1 MIANY
6 KTMSEMFN
14 ECNELYFNGSLPL
27 PYLNTMNKLNTLA
40 RFEYNKDKNGTHPI
54 KWQEIK
60 FSDCYEYTEHDF
72 RDMMVHEMIHYYI
85 AWNGI
90 KDNKEHG
97 DEFIKIATKLNEEY
111 NLNIETKKDASSFVK
126 TEKAPKYNKIVKFL
140 FNV

>member
-1 MIANY
+1 MIANFE
-6 KTMSEMFN
+6 TMSKMFK
-14 ECNELYFNGSLPL
+14 ECNKKYFNDSLPL

-60 FSDCYEYTEHDF
+60 FSDCYEYTEQDF
-72 RDMMVHEMIHYYI
+72 REMMVHEMIHYYI

-97 DEFIKIATKLNEEY
+97 DEFIKIATKLNEKY
-111 NLNIETKKDASSFVK
+111 NLNIGAKKDASSFVK
-126 TEKAPKYNKIVKFL
+126 TEKAPKYGNFFKFL